1 MTEVAMRAGARNSWR
16 LAALL
21 WLFVVLAAMAHNA
34 WVWGVQRPALDADIM
49 ALLPRDARDPV
60 AEAAFTRMAANAER
74 RVVVLIGAPT
84 VEGARRAADRYLAD
98 IQGIAADVR
107 HTVDGRDFAAWR
119 DFLAPYRGV
128 LIGEQGRALLQ
139 MSVQQRSDYALSR
152 LFSPASGGGLS
163 WPDDPF
169 GLFASWMMEQAAGQN
184 VRPLD
189 GRLWISTPGREWA
202 VVLIGLHDGA
212 FSSAAQDKVL
222 PRLDKAAAAL
232 RADPQLSVRT
242 AGIAP
247 VAAVVA
253 RSAQSEMSAI
263 GLGSVLGIIL
273 LVFLVFRRASVLLLV
288 LLPILVGTL
297 CASSVVLWVFGSIHA
312 LTLVFGASLV
322 GVAVDYG
329 LLYLCSGVGE
339 QPFDPFARRRRLF
352 AGLLLALVTVVC
364 AYAGL
369 ALAPFPGL
377 RQMSLFAACG
387 LLAAWSTVLLWYPWL
402 ARANPHGE
410 WLASALGRARAAW
423 PAFGRGRIGG
433 ALAAIVA
440 LVAVSGIARLHVQDD
455 VRALQSVPLPLLLEQ
470 AEVAKLAG
478 VPSPAQFF
486 VVRGASPEET
496 LQREEALGASLSALV
511 AEGTLEGFQA
521 VSRRIPSRARQQAD
535 CAALRGLYED
545 AQWQAAMSEASGLD
559 AARFAQRLRC
569 DPLDFAAWLANPVS
583 EPFRPLWLGQVGD
596 AHASVT
602 MLSGLQGPA
611 VVARLQSLAGQLPGV
626 SWVDKPATIS
636 EVLQRYRSRM
646 LWVVGGAYV
655 LALLLMLLR
664 YGREAW
670 RPLAPPLAGSL
681 LALGVLGWSGL
692 PFQLFAVLG
701 LFLVLGMGVDYG
713 VFLIEQPRR
722 GDGATWLAVSM
733 AALMSILSFGLLA
746 LSHMPALR
754 VFGLTTLVG
763 IAGAWLLAP
772 SFSRRDSA

>member
-1 MTEVAMRAGARNSWR
+1 MRATARSSWR

-84 VEGARRAADRYLAD
+84 VDGARKAADRYLAD
-98 IQGIAADVR
+98 IRGIAADVR
-107 HTVDGRDFAAWR
+107 HTVDGRDFALWR
-119 DFLAPYRGV
+119 EFLAPYRGV
-128 LIGEQGRALLQ
+128 LIGEQGRALLK
-139 MSVQQRSDYALSR
+139 MSAQQRSEYALSR

-189 GRLWISTPGREWA
+189 GRLWISTPQREWA
-202 VVLIGLHDGA
+202 VVLISLHDAA
-212 FSSAAQDKVL
+212 FSSAAQDSVL

-232 RADPQLSVRT
+232 RAAQPEVSLRT

-263 GLGSVLGIIL
+263 GLGSVVGIVL
-273 LVFLVFRRASVLLLV
+273 LVALVFRRASVLALV

-297 CASSVVLWVFGSIHA
+297 CASSVALLVFGSIHA

-352 AGLLLALVTVVC
+352 AGLSLALATVVC

-377 RQMSLFAACG
+377 RQMSLFAGVG
-387 LLAAWSTVLLWYPWL
+387 LVAAWLTVMLWYPWL

-410 WLASALGRARAAW
+410 KLAATLGRARAAW
-423 PAFGRGRIGG
+423 PSFGRGRVGL
-433 ALAAIVA
+433 ALATVVV
-440 LVAVSGIARLHVQDD
+440 LVAAPGIARIHVQDD

-478 VPSPAQFF
+478 VASPAQLF

-496 LQREEALGASLSALV
+496 LQREEALGAKLSAMV
-511 AEGTLEGFQA
+511 GEGTLEGFQA

-535 CAALRGLYED
+535 CTALRGLYSD
-545 AQWQAAMSEASGLD
+545 AQWQAAMNEASGLD
-559 AARFAQRLRC
+559 ATRFAEQLRC
-569 DPLDFAAWLANPVS
+569 EPLDFDAWLANPVS
-583 EPFRPLWLGQVGD
+583 EAFRPLWLGRVGD
-596 AHASVT
+596 AYASVT
-602 MLSGLQGPA
+602 MLNGLQGAA
-611 VVARLQSLAGQLPGV
+611 VVARLQALATQLPGV
-626 SWVDKPATIS
+626 SWVDKPAAIS

-646 LWVVGGAYV
+646 LWVVVGAYV
-655 LALLLMLLR
+655 LALVLMLAR
-664 YGREAW
+664 YGRDAW

-772 SFSRRDSA
+772 SFSRRDPA